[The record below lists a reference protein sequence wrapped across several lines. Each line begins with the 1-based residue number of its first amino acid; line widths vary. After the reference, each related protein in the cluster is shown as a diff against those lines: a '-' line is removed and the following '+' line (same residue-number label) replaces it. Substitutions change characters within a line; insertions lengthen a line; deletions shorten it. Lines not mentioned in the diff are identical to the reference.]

1 MAEYLACFETEL
13 SSEVFELFVLYS
25 QENYVFKRKL
35 CIHCMWIFHSRFI
48 PFEIDLSTLVWDLLK
63 LNNFCHVLRQLT
75 LTAWTDLPASWCY
88 ASCFQVLICGFLNI
102 IVWEIIS
109 LSVVCSFIVNKI
121 AQNTMW
127 GWDYSIQIELFYMW
141 CFSHYI
147 HHVSAKMSAHSIEL
161 LLLGSVFGHISIR
174 S

>member
-1 MAEYLACFETEL
+1 MKFLN
-13 SSEVFELFVLYS
+13 FVYS
-25 QENYVFKRKL
+25 IVKKIMFLKGKL

-48 PFEIDLSTLVWDLLK
+48 PFEIGLSTLVWGLFK

-147 HHVSAKMSAHSIEL
+147 HHFCEDVGTSYRTFTFRFSFWAHFDTQLMNIIWKY
-161 LLLGSVFGHISIR
+161 V
-174 S
+174 